1 MKNAL
6 LSTSHQMF
14 WHGCAVFGRCYVR
27 RGGTSNAAIQF
38 CYTSHLQREHQL
50 KKQILVLLHGASRL
64 PSELESLWQT
74 RRADCGGS
82 SSASPVCEA
91 ERQRPASN
99 SWQSRRKIKDA
110 ANTIGLRA
118 TRRCLRNE
126 KVILAAFTAVFTVLV
141 WAFWKRCYLYL
152 LVLFDGCW
160 REGTGGDTK
169 EERECND

>member
-1 MKNAL
+1 MCSIWAMLCSPGWNFQRGDPVLLHVSPPAWAPIKETDPCTPPRGEPTSLRARVAL
-6 LSTSHQMF
+6 T
-14 WHGCAVFGRCYVR
+14 
-27 RGGTSNAAIQF
+27 NAAI
-38 CYTSHLQREHQL
+38 
-50 KKQILVLLHGASRL
+50 VAGARL
-64 PSELESLWQT
+64 PHL
-74 RRADCGGS
+74 
-82 SSASPVCEA
+82 CEA

-160 REGTGGDTK
+160 REGAGGDTK